1 MHTSSLNNMKKFKEK
16 YLDTSKKLK
25 ILDVGSADVNGSYK
39 EIFDEEG
46 WVYHGADM
54 QPGKNV
60 DILLENPYD
69 WSNINSEEYDVVIS
83 GQAFEHIEFFWI
95 TSLEINRILKSGGLV
110 CIIAPAGGYEH
121 KYPLDCWRFYPDGIK
136 AIAKWSK
143 MNVIE
148 AYTEWDNVQ
157 NDETSRI
164 WMDSVLI
171 CHKQKNIE
179 TLENTLELLRNWNP
193 RHDEKKSS
201 EVISTTP
208 ENFIKKQSDSIIL
221 HKKLHEEQER
231 TTIRPIEILLDV
243 YKKRKDLQIAFPE
256 VYEIANLQNLFR
268 WVIQHGVNEDEKLFV
283 YLEFYKN
290 CIKF

>member
-1 MHTSSLNNMKKFKEK
+1 MKKFKEK

-171 CHKQKNIE
+171 CQKQKNIE